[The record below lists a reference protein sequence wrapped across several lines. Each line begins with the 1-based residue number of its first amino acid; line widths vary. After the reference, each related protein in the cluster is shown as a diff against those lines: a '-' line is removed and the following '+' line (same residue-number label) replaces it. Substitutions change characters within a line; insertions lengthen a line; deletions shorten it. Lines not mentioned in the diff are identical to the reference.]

1 MFATRPRTAFAALA
15 VAASILTPAALR
27 GQTSGVGTISGTVFD
42 ASGAAVPKAN
52 VEIRDTDTGVSRT
65 LTTNDQ
71 GEYAAP
77 FLQPG
82 HYEVIVNSPGFTSN
96 DHKNLVL
103 TVGQVLSVDA
113 NLTTAGATSVVQVT
127 GQLNVIDTEKTEV
140 SQTIGQQLISN
151 LPINARNW
159 SAFVLASP
167 NVVQDGG
174 TGLVSYRGISGL
186 YNQNYVDGA
195 NNNQMLFSEARGR
208 SSGAPYVYSLDS
220 IKEFQTEISNYSVE
234 FGQAVGGQVNAIT
247 KSGTNSIHGD
257 LFYYLRYPT
266 LNALDPVS
274 KAQGLVTHNPFL
286 LTQPIHQQQ
295 QFGGSVGGPIIKDRL
310 F

>member
-15 VAASILTPAALR
+15 VVASIFTPAALR

-127 GQLNVIDTEKTEV
+127 VAVNWTSSGRGWAQRA
-140 SQTIGQQLISN
+140 ISRSRSMTTYF
-151 LPINARNW
+151 AE
-159 SAFVLASP
+159 
-167 NVVQDGG
+167 Q
-174 TGLVSYRGISGL
+174 GL
-186 YNQNYVDGA
+186 QNYVY
-195 NNNQMLFSEARGR
+195 N
-208 SSGAPYVYSLDS
+208 SSG
-220 IKEFQTEISNYSVE
+220 N
-234 FGQAVGGQVNAIT
+234 
-247 KSGTNSIHGD
+247 
-257 LFYYLRYPT
+257 
-266 LNALDPVS
+266 
-274 KAQGLVTHNPFL
+274 
-286 LTQPIHQQQ
+286 
-295 QFGGSVGGPIIKDRL
+295 
-310 F
+310 